1 MYKKRILM
9 CGESSHIDS
18 GFGNYTRELLSRL
31 HATDKYVVAELSSY
45 RSHTRP
51 KIEPWIVYPASVD
64 TTDPLYEEF
73 SRNVGNQFGQWRF
86 DFALLDF
93 KPDIVLD
100 IRDFWMYSFQETS
113 PLRPFYYWII
123 GPTYDS
129 IPQKSESINMLNTAD
144 LVVFHTNWAKK
155 DLESKNYFN
164 KINIGDVVS
173 DSVNSEVF
181 KPIGYSK
188 SVHKNK
194 FNIPHNAFIIGSVM
208 RNQKRKLIPELFDVL
223 STVIKNNPE
232 KEVFLYL
239 HTSYPEQTGW
249 DIPNLLLEYNVTSN
263 VLFTYVCMDCR
274 HHFPAVF
281 KDSVSVCP
289 SCKKKS
295 VTMTSVTNGIT
306 QKQLNEIYN
315 LFDVYVQYSICE
327 GFGIPQ
333 VEAASCG
340 IPLITMDHGAMSD
353 VGKTLGA
360 SIVDIQKEYKELETG
375 SNRVYP
381 NNNTCVLYIQKYLDY
396 SLLDSRRI
404 SNNIRKLLIEN
415 YSWDKTA
422 KKFED
427 IFDNLEMTGLQGKW
441 ESPILDTQPKNMVH
455 DISNNREFIYYIID
469 NLIMSDYLKSTFFVE
484 ELIRSLDSGVVVSNN
499 QNMKFTKKDALKI
512 LEVHLNNKISLEMMR
527 TGIVGMPEKM
537 ESFIKYSRL

>member
-1 MYKKRILM
+1 M
-9 CGESSHIDS
+9 
-18 GFGNYTRELLSRL
+18 
-31 HATDKYVVAELSSY
+31 
-45 RSHTRP
+45 
-51 KIEPWIVYPASVD
+51 
-64 TTDPLYEEF
+64 
-73 SRNVGNQFGQWRF
+73 
-86 DFALLDF
+86 
-93 KPDIVLD
+93 
-100 IRDFWMYSFQETS
+100 
-113 PLRPFYYWII
+113 
-123 GPTYDS
+123 
-129 IPQKSESINMLNTAD
+129 
-144 LVVFHTNWAKK
+144 
-155 DLESKNYFN
+155 
-164 KINIGDVVS
+164 
-173 DSVNSEVF
+173 
-181 KPIGYSK
+181 
-188 SVHKNK
+188 
-194 FNIPHNAFIIGSVM
+194 
-208 RNQKRKLIPELFDVL
+208 
-223 STVIKNNPE
+223 
-232 KEVFLYL
+232 
-239 HTSYPEQTGW
+239 
-249 DIPNLLLEYNVTSN
+249 VTSN

-274 HHFPAVF
+274 HHFPGVF

-381 NNNTCVLYIQKYLDY
+381 NNNTCVLYIQKYLDS
-396 SLLDSRRI
+396 SLLDSRRT

-441 ESPILDTQPKNMVH
+441 ESPILDTQPKNIVH
-455 DISNNREFIYYIID
+455 DISNNREFIYYIVD
-469 NLIMSDYLKSTFFVE
+469 NLIMSDYLKHTSFIE
-484 ELIRSLDSGVVVSNN
+484 ELIRSLDFGVVASNN

-512 LEVHLNNKISLEMMR
+512 LEIHLNNKMSLEMMR
-527 TGIVGMPEKM
+527 TGIVGIPDKM